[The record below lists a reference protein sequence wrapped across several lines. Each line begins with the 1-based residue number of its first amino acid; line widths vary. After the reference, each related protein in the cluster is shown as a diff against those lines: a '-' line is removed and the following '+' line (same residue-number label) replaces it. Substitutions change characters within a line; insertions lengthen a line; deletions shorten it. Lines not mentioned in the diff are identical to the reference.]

1 MIWLAFGLC
10 ALVIGVAG
18 YQLSRY
24 GDRIAELTGLSRG
37 WIGLVLVA
45 TATSLPELFTGVSA
59 VALADVPNIAV
70 GNILGA
76 TVMNLLLIVLLDF
89 FHRKAPV
96 FTLVSHGHILG
107 AGFAT
112 MMLGLVGFNILLAQ
126 QGPQLTLGHVGIY
139 TPVIVLLYLV
149 SLRVVFLYEK
159 GHNHAEPQ
167 PPGDGVTLR
176 GAVLRFMLA
185 ALVVVTAAL
194 VLPFLAEDMAREMG
208 WARGFVG
215 TLFVALVT
223 TLPEIAVTVAALRLG
238 SLDLAIGNLFGSILF
253 NLAIL
258 AIDDLFFLEGPLFSH
273 VDPMHAVSA
282 LSAVMMTGVAI
293 VGLLY
298 RPATRLFKTVGWVS
312 LTLFS
317 LYMLNAYVIF
327 IYAQ

>member
-107 AGFAT
+107 AGFAV

-194 VLPFLAEDMAREMG
+194 VLPFLAEDIAREMG

-238 SLDLAIGNLFGSILF
+238 ALDLAIGNLFGSILF

>member
-107 AGFAT
+107 AGFAV

-194 VLPFLAEDMAREMG
+194 VLPFLAEDIAREMG

-238 SLDLAIGNLFGSILF
+238 ALDLAIGNLFGSILF

-298 RPATRLFKTVGWVS
+298 RPATRLFKTIGWVS

>member
-1 MIWLAFGLC
+1 MTWMAFALC

-24 GDRIAELTGLSRG
+24 ADRIADLTGLSRG
-37 WIGLVLVA
+37 WIGMILLA

-70 GNILGA
+70 GNVLGA

-89 FHRKAPV
+89 FHRRAPV

-126 QGPQLTLGHVGIY
+126 QGPQPTLGHVGIY
-139 TPVIVLLYLV
+139 SPVILLLYLV

-159 GHNHAEPQ
+159 GHNHVEPQ
-167 PPGDGVTLR
+167 PPGDGITLKV
-176 GAVLRFMLA
+176 AVLRFLLA
-185 ALVVVTAAL
+185 AVVVVAAAL
-194 VLPFLAEDMAREMG
+194 ALPFIGEAIAREMG

-215 TLFVALVT
+215 TLFIAFAT
-223 TLPEIAVTVAALRLG
+223 TLPEIVVTLAALRMG

-253 NLAIL
+253 NLVIL
-258 AIDDLFFLEGPLFSH
+258 SIDDLFFLKGPLLSH
-273 VDPMHAVSA
+273 VDMMHAVSA
-282 LSAVMMTGVAI
+282 LSGVMMTGVAV

-298 RPATRLFKTVGWVS
+298 RPRTRLFKSVGWVS
-312 LTLFS
+312 LALFS

>member
-1 MIWLAFGLC
+1 LIWLAFFLC

-24 GDRIAELTGLSRG
+24 GDRIAELTGLSRS
-37 WIGLVLVA
+37 WIGLGLVA

-59 VALADVPNIAV
+59 VALAEAPNIAV

-76 TVMNLLLIVLLDF
+76 TVMNLLLIVVLDF
-89 FHRKAPV
+89 LHRKAPV

-107 AGFAT
+107 AGFAA

-126 QGPQLTLGHVGIY
+126 QGPQPVLGHVAAS

-159 GHNHAEPQ
+159 GHNHIEPQ
-167 PPGDGVTLR
+167 PPRDGLTLR
-176 GAVLRFMLA
+176 GAILRFVLA
-185 ALVVVTAAL
+185 ALVVVAAAL
-194 VLPFLAEDMAREMG
+194 ILPFIAEELAHEMG

-223 TLPEIAVTVAALRLG
+223 TLPEIVVTVAALRLG
-238 SLDLAIGNLFGSILF
+238 ALDLAIGNLFGSILF
-253 NLAIL
+253 NLVIL

-273 VDPMHAVSA
+273 IDPMHAVSA
-282 LSAVMMTGVAI
+282 FSAIMMIGVAI

>member
-24 GDRIAELTGLSRG
+24 GDRIAELTGLTRG
-37 WIGLVLVA
+37 WIGLALVA
-45 TATSLPELFTGVSA
+45 TATSLPELFTGISA
-59 VALADVPNIAV
+59 VSFAHAPNIAV

-107 AGFAT
+107 AGFAV

-126 QGPQLTLGHVGIY
+126 QGPQPTLGHVGVY

-149 SLRVVFLYEK
+149 ALRVVFLYEK
-159 GHNHAEPQ
+159 GHNHVEPQ
-167 PPGDGVTLR
+167 PPGDGITLK
-176 GAVLRFMLA
+176 GAILRFTLA
-185 ALVVVTAAL
+185 ALVVAAAL
-194 VLPFLAEDMAREMG
+194 TLPFIAEGIASEMG

-238 SLDLAIGNLFGSILF
+238 ALDLAIGNLFGSILF

-258 AIDDLFFLEGPLFSH
+258 AIDDLFLLEGPLFSH
-273 VDPMHAVSA
+273 VDLMHAVSA
-282 LSAVMMTGVAI
+282 LSAVMMTGVAV

-298 RPATRLFKTVGWVS
+298 RPTTRLFKTVGWVS

-317 LYMLNAYVIF
+317 LYMLNAYVLF

>member
-107 AGFAT
+107 AGFAV

-238 SLDLAIGNLFGSILF
+238 ALDLAIGNLFGSILF

>member
-1 MIWLAFGLC
+1 MIWLAFALC
-10 ALVIGVAG
+10 ALVIGGAG

-24 GDRIAELTGLSRG
+24 GDRIADLTGLSRG
-37 WIGLVLVA
+37 WIGLILLA

-59 VALADVPNIAV
+59 VALADAPNIAV

-107 AGFAT
+107 AGFSA

-126 QGPQLTLGHVGIY
+126 QGPQPTFGHVGVY
-139 TPVIVLLYLV
+139 SPVIVLLYLV

-159 GHNHAEPQ
+159 GHNHAEPE
-167 PPGDGVTLR
+167 PPGDGITLK
-176 GAVLRFMLA
+176 AAILRFMLA
-185 ALVVVTAAL
+185 ALVVVAAAL
-194 VLPFLAEDMAREMG
+194 VLPFIAEEIAREMG

-223 TLPEIAVTVAALRLG
+223 TLPEIAVTVAALRMG

-253 NLAIL
+253 NLVIL
-258 AIDDLFFLEGPLFSH
+258 AIDDLFFLDGPLFSN
-273 VDPMHAVSA
+273 VDMMHAVSA
-282 LSAVMMTGVAI
+282 LTGVMMTGVAV

-298 RPATRLFKTVGWVS
+298 RPTTRLFKSVGWVS
-312 LTLFS
+312 LALFS

>member
-24 GDRIAELTGLSRG
+24 GDRIADLTGLSRS

-89 FHRKAPV
+89 LHRKAPV

-126 QGPQLTLGHVGIY
+126 QGPQLTLGHIGIY

-176 GAVLRFMLA
+176 GAILRFMLA

-258 AIDDLFFLEGPLFSH
+258 AIDDLFFLEGPLLSH